1 MPGESPNGLK
11 SSLDTWAVLRHTTV
25 CPVKPRG
32 GMSRGKPQI
41 TFANGVLVGR
51 WKWQLFAAIL
61 RALRSSLLS
70 SRGIRG
76 CAVDNENLLGAT
88 TMGPLGAFRCSYHG
102 WVLVG
107 DASYCRSAQS
117 EIGFHKTPTPRDTTN
132 VTHFQFPK
140 RRPSMLVR
148 RGHDEFVHLGWP
160 STLKGAF
167 FKNRNCGHASYV
179 AT

>member
-1 MPGESPNGLK
+1 MRRFEADNGVPGK
-11 SSLDTWAVLRHTTV
+11 TQRW
-25 CPVKPRG
+25 
-32 GMSRGKPQI
+32 MSRGKPPI
-41 TFANGVLVGR
+41 TFARGVLVGR
-51 WKWQLFAAIL
+51 WKWPLFAAIL

-76 CAVDNENLLGAT
+76 CAVDNENLLGET
-88 TMGPLGAFRCSYHG
+88 TMGPLGASRCSVHG

-117 EIGFHKTPTPRDTTN
+117 EIGLQKTPTPRDTTN
-132 VTHFQFPK
+132 VTIFQFPK

-148 RGHDEFVHLGWP
+148 WGMENIDRQCRP

-167 FKNRNCGHASYV
+167 LSHRKCGHVNYV

>member
-1 MPGESPNGLK
+1 MGRLEAENGVPGK
-11 SSLDTWAVLRHTTV
+11 T
-25 CPVKPRG
+25 PRW
-32 GMSRGKPQI
+32 MSRGKPPI
-41 TFANGVLVGR
+41 TFAKGVLMGR
-51 WKWQLFAAIL
+51 WKWSLFAAIL

-88 TMGPLGAFRCSYHG
+88 TMGPLGAFRCSVHG

-117 EIGFHKTPTPRDTTN
+117 EIGFHKTPTPRDIPN
-132 VTHFQFPK
+132 VAILKFPK

-167 FKNRNCGHASYV
+167 FLKK
-179 AT
+179 